1 MPAMITSQEDH
12 LWRCSSTGTADHRED
27 CSSPTR
33 EAADIVKVVEEG
45 KDMHG
50 GQEEAEEY

>member
-1 MPAMITSQEDH
+1 MITSQEDH

-33 EAADIVKVVEEG
+33 EAADIVKAVEEG